1 MKEILN
7 FLIEVGKLKKM
18 PRTGFVWLG
27 IKNPETI
34 AQHVF
39 RVAIMNWI
47 LGIEAKPKLNLEKVI
62 KISLV
67 HDLCEVYA
75 GDMTPYWGL
84 LPEDE
89 EKRREV
95 LKRWIRLPKKI
106 KKGRDREKFKK
117 EKESLQKLI
126 KNIEPKLKREIMDY
140 WLDYER
146 LISKEGRFV
155 KQGDKIETL
164 LQALEYW
171 GPEPDSPVM
180 GWWEEVENLVDNPT
194 LLEFLEK
201 IEKKFYQKRKING
214 ELEFLLEIGRLKTMP
229 RAGWVL
235 RDVKDPETIAEH
247 GFLLAIASWI
257 LSRKKRLNLEKV
269 LKMSLVYEICKVYA
283 GDATPYDKLLPSDK
297 KEEILKTW
305 PRFPKRQKKKRFLED
320 YRNKKRALRKL
331 TSRLPLALK
340 KEIIDLW
347 DECRKRQMPEGN
359 FVNQVYWVMTY
370 LQALQ
375 YFEKNKKFPI
385 LAWREQMQ
393 EFIDEPTLLE
403 FLKELE
409 EKFLSRSKITF

>member
-1 MKEILN
+1 MEDILN
-7 FLIEVGKLKKM
+7 FLVEVGKLKKM

-34 AQHVF
+34 AQHAF

-47 LGIEAKPKLNLEKVI
+47 LGIKTKPKLNLEKVI

-89 EKRREV
+89 EKRREI

-126 KNIEPKLKREIMDY
+126 KNIEPKLKKEVMEC

-146 LISKEGRFV
+146 LVSKEGRFV

-331 TSRLPLALK
+331 TLRLPLALK

-393 EFIDEPTLLE
+393 EFVDEPTLLE

>member
-117 EKESLQKLI
+117 EEESLQKLI

-201 IEKKFYQKRKING
+201 IEKKFYQKRKTNG

-347 DECRKRQMPEGN
+347 DECRKRRMPEGN

-393 EFIDEPTLLE
+393 EFVDEPTLLE

>member
-1 MKEILN
+1 
-7 FLIEVGKLKKM
+7 M
-18 PRTGFVWLG
+18 PRT
-27 IKNPETI
+27 
-34 AQHVF
+34 
-39 RVAIMNWI
+39 
-47 LGIEAKPKLNLEKVI
+47 
-62 KISLV
+62 
-67 HDLCEVYA
+67 
-75 GDMTPYWGL
+75 
-84 LPEDE
+84 
-89 EKRREV
+89 
-95 LKRWIRLPKKI
+95 
-106 KKGRDREKFKK
+106 
-117 EKESLQKLI
+117 
-126 KNIEPKLKREIMDY
+126 
-140 WLDYER
+140 
-146 LISKEGRFV
+146 
-155 KQGDKIETL
+155 
-164 LQALEYW
+164 
-171 GPEPDSPVM
+171 
-180 GWWEEVENLVDNPT
+180 
-194 LLEFLEK
+194 
-201 IEKKFYQKRKING
+201 
-214 ELEFLLEIGRLKTMP
+214 
-229 RAGWVL
+229 GWVL

-347 DECRKRQMPEGN
+347 DECRKRRMPEGN

-385 LAWREQMQ
+385 LAWHEQMQ
-393 EFIDEPTLLE
+393 EFVDEPTLLE

-409 EKFLSRSKITF
+409 EKFLSGSKITF